1 MRLLRVG
8 IPTVLLLAAVVLSAP
23 RAVRA
28 QNGDETSP
36 SSSVAGVVVDAHGLL
51 QKKSYRDPGG
61 YLTRQRIAAAKATLQ
76 PKLARFSKLRC
87 VSLNRLEAAIRG
99 REGVA
104 SGEMRYLAG
113 LLRLRYVFL
122 YPESGDIVVAGE
134 AEGWITNPAGRVI
147 GITSQRPVLQLQDL
161 VVALRAFPPD
171 GGGTQVIGCSID
183 PTEEGLAAM
192 QHFLRSIG
200 SRATPGDTRY
210 IVDGLR
216 TSLGLQTVSIDG
228 VSPKTHFAQVMVEAD
243 YRMKLIGIGLER
255 PPVRLVSFVDRAN
268 PAAVSRNALQR
279 WFFTPDYQCVRVSD
293 DAQAM
298 QLLGDGVKLIGENE
312 LVTADGQRR
321 AAAGGN
327 AASRAFVTGFT
338 KKYSALAERSPVY
351 AELRNLIDMAVAAAF
366 IQQEDYYGKTDWRM
380 ELFGDENAFAV
391 ETYNVPN
398 TVATA
403 VNAVWK
409 GRRLMTPI
417 GGGVSVQPRRALDPE
432 NVLDDE
438 HGKVAELHKQTKL
451 RLAKDQWW
459 WD

>member
-8 IPTVLLLAAVVLSAP
+8 IPAVLVLAAVAVSAP
-23 RAVRA
+23 RAARA
-28 QNGDETSP
+28 QDEDTPSP
-36 SSSVAGVVVDAHGLL
+36 AVAGVIVDAQGLL
-51 QKKSYRDPGG
+51 QMKSYRDPGG
-61 YLTRQRIAAAKATLQ
+61 YLTRQRIDAAKATLH

-99 REGVA
+99 REGA
-104 SGEMRYLAG
+104 PTDEMRYLAG

-122 YPESGDIVVAGE
+122 YPESGDVVVAGE
-134 AEGWITNPAGRVI
+134 AEGWITNPAGRVT
-147 GITSQRPVLQLQDL
+147 GITTRRPVLQLQDL
-161 VVALRAFPPD
+161 VVALRAFPP
-171 GGGTQVIGCSID
+171 GGSGAGVIGCSID
-183 PTEEGLAAM
+183 PTPEGLAAM
-192 QHFLRSIG
+192 QQFLRSIG
-200 SRATPGDTRY
+200 SMATPGDTHY
-210 IVDGLR
+210 IVSGLQ
-216 TSLGLQTVSIDG
+216 TSLGLQTVRIDG

-255 PPVRLVSFVDRAN
+255 PPVRLVSYVDRAS
-268 PAAVSRNALQR
+268 PRAARRNALQR

-298 QLLGDGVKLIGENE
+298 QLLGDGVKLVGEDE
-312 LVTADGQRR
+312 MVTAGGQRR
-321 AAAGGN
+321 AAARAD